1 MRTLSDNVNGSKQLL
16 GLETHISYTEKRH
29 SHCGAASELQFQ
41 KNSPISGWALCCYS
55 CFCVIAIPCN
65 HSPKPLLL
73 ISIEKINW
81 SNKFGIVRIITLVF
95 RGSLFLGYISI
106 CMSQLLRKKKSVIQ
120 FTHMCIGIKYIPG
133 PLLLHVILFQ
143 HHGHSLVW

>member
-1 MRTLSDNVNGSKQLL
+1 MEVNSYWDSRLTSVTPRKDILTVEQLQNCSFRRIHPFRGELSVV
-16 GLETHISYTEKRH
+16 TV
-29 SHCGAASELQFQ
+29 A
-41 KNSPISGWALCCYS
+41 
-55 CFCVIAIPCN
+55 FCVIAIPCN

-106 CMSQLLRKKKSVIQ
+106 CMSQLLRKKRSVIQ